1 MTTFDERNK
10 GFENKFAYD
19 EETAFKVHA
28 RMKKQVGLW
37 AAALIG
43 KSDTDAENYANEL
56 VQKELSSNS
65 EHLIAKLQA
74 DFAAQKVEVS
84 LKAIT
89 AEITAQTEAA
99 RKQIL
104 GK

>member
-19 EETAFKVHA
+19 EETAFKVHS

-37 AAALIG
+37 AAAQLG
-43 KSDTDAENYANEL
+43 KSGEEAETYANEL
-56 VQKELSSNS
+56 VQIDLSSNS
-65 EHLIAKLQA
+65 DYLITKLQA
-74 DFAAQKVEVS
+74 DFAAKQVDVS
-84 LKAIT
+84 LKTIT

-99 RKQIL
+99 RKHIL